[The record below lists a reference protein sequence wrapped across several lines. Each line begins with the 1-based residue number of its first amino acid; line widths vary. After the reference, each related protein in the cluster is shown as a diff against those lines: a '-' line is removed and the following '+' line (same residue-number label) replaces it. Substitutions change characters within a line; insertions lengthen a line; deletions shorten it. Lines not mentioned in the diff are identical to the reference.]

1 MTACGNAGDG
11 NPAGY
16 GLTSRRLWATTAALL
31 ALIGV
36 VVGGIEMLRRITKR
50 EHPDGAWTWHRQQ
63 PVGRDG

>member
-1 MTACGNAGDG
+1 MVVSLAIAGGFAVVPVADWS
-11 NPAGY
+11 
-16 GLTSRRLWATTAALL
+16 GLVARLVGIA
-31 ALIGV
+31 V